1 MPSLR
6 HAIFDLDG
14 TLVDSLP
21 GIAWSVGQ
29 ALALCGLPPLTVDL
43 KPLIGPPIRSILAS
57 VTGLRDAPSLDRLER
72 AFRASY
78 DGEGWRKST
87 CYEGAPDMLR
97 RLRAGG
103 IGLWVVT
110 NKPSRIARRILRE
123 IEIEGLFGGVA
134 SLDSRAPAYVS
145 KAEALTDL
153 VRRQGLSRTEC
164 LLVGD
169 TLEDCNAA
177 AAAAVACAIVPHGY
191 GPNLPAVLPDNCR
204 RVSGWDSI
212 ERLFEAE
219 PASAAGSA
227 GGTQEVNKHD

>member
-1 MPSLR
+1 
-6 HAIFDLDG
+6 
-14 TLVDSLP
+14 
-21 GIAWSVGQ
+21 
-29 ALALCGLPPLTVDL
+29 VDL

-97 RLRAGG
+97 RLRTGG

>member
-110 NKPSRIARRILRE
+110 NKPSRIALRILRE
-123 IEIEGLFGGVA
+123 IEIDGLFGGVA
-134 SLDSRAPAYVS
+134 SLDSRAPHTFR
-145 KAEALTDL
+145 KP
-153 VRRQGLSRTEC
+153 RR
-164 LLVGD
+164 
-169 TLEDCNAA
+169 
-177 AAAAVACAIVPHGY
+177 
-191 GPNLPAVLPDNCR
+191 
-204 RVSGWDSI
+204 
-212 ERLFEAE
+212 
-219 PASAAGSA
+219 
-227 GGTQEVNKHD
+227 